1 MAKKYKI
8 YITIRKDEEGKLLGW
23 FIVDKTSPVD
33 FQFKNKREALVYVKK
48 NYEDVTVLV
57 QNDQA
62 KFQYTIVLE
71 EKKVISFKSK
81 GDSNSDENK
90 SMSEDVKKTFKYEH
104 IEEVKKPKKYKIYI
118 TTRKDKE
125 GKQLGW
131 FIVDKT
137 SPVDFQFK
145 NKREALD
152 YVRKN
157 YENVTVLVQ
166 NDQAKFQYTIVLEDK
181 KVISFTSKADEE
193 SDDHKETTKDV
204 EEAFKYT
211 AEEVEALLN
220 EKEEKNTSKVWMTLI
235 TIALAVSIVMAI
247 AAIVISI

>member
-8 YITIRKDEEGKLLGW
+8 YITI
-23 FIVDKTSPVD
+23 
-33 FQFKNKREALVYVKK
+33 
-48 NYEDVTVLV
+48 
-57 QNDQA
+57 
-62 KFQYTIVLE
+62 
-71 EKKVISFKSK
+71 
-81 GDSNSDENK
+81 
-90 SMSEDVKKTFKYEH
+90 
-104 IEEVKKPKKYKIYI
+104 
-118 TTRKDKE
+118 RKDKE

-131 FIVDKT
+131 FIVDKK

-152 YVRKN
+152 YVKKN

-204 EEAFKYT
+204 EEAFKYKYI
-211 AEEVEALLN
+211 EVEV
-220 EKEEKNTSKVWMTLI
+220 EKEKIPTLWLTLI
-235 TIALAVSIVMAI
+235 SIALVISIGMAI
-247 AAIVISI
+247 AAIVIAA